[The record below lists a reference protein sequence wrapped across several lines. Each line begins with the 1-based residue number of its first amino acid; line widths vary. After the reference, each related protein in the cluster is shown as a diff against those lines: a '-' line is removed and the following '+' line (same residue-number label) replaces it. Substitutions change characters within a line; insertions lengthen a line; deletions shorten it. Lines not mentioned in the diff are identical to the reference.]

1 LGVGNKAIILQHHLN
16 AFYMKKICFLIDDD
30 ADDQEIF
37 SLALNQIN
45 DEFECQV
52 ASNGLE
58 GLQQLR
64 KSKTLPDYIFLD
76 LNMPKMN
83 GKECLK
89 EIKKNDRL
97 KAVPVIIYSTSS
109 STMDMADTKALGATA
124 FITKP
129 FSLTEL
135 TETLSSFFET
145 HVSVTLR

>member
-1 LGVGNKAIILQHHLN
+1 
-16 AFYMKKICFLIDDD
+16 MKKICFLIDDD
-30 ADDQEIF
+30 TDDQEIF

-45 DEFECQV
+45 EDFECQV

-58 GLQQLR
+58 GLQQLKKTR
-64 KSKTLPDYIFLD
+64 TLPDYIFLD

-89 EIKKNDRL
+89 ELKKNDRL
-97 KAVPVIIYSTSS
+97 KTVPVIIYTTSS

-135 TETLSSFFET
+135 TETLSSFFENN
-145 HVSVTLR
+145 VSIPIR

>member
-1 LGVGNKAIILQHHLN
+1 
-16 AFYMKKICFLIDDD
+16 MKKICFLIDDD

-37 SLALNQIN
+37 SLALTEIN
-45 DEFECQV
+45 EEFECQV
-52 ASNGLE
+52 ANNGLE

-64 KSKTLPDYIFLD
+64 KFKTLPDYIFLD

-83 GKECLK
+83 GKEFLK

-97 KAVPVIIYSTSS
+97 KTVPVIIYTTSS

-135 TETLSSFFET
+135 AETLSSFFET
-145 HVSVTLR
+145 HVPITLR

>member
-1 LGVGNKAIILQHHLN
+1 
-16 AFYMKKICFLIDDD
+16 MKRICFLIDDD

-37 SLALNQIN
+37 SLALTQIN
-45 DEFECQV
+45 EDFECQV
-52 ASNGLE
+52 ANNGLE

-64 KSKTLPDYIFLD
+64 KFKILPDYIFLD

-97 KAVPVIIYSTSS
+97 KTVPVIIYTTSS

-135 TETLSSFFET
+135 TEKLSSFFET
-145 HVSVTLR
+145 HVPVTLR